1 MKLLMNTTLEDLMTR
16 RSVRNYTEEMPPKE
30 VIEDICKAGMNAPSG
45 KNRQS
50 AIILAVTN
58 REVRDKLSRL
68 NAVVIGMS
76 DFDPFFGAPV
86 VLVVLADTAVITWRE
101 DGALVMGNM
110 LNAAHAKGL
119 GCCWVHRAREVF
131 MIDEGRELLKEIG
144 IPDKYAGI
152 GNCVLGY
159 PKGDYPEAAPRKENY
174 VYWIE

>member
-1 MKLLMNTTLEDLMTR
+1 METTLHDLMTR
-16 RSVRNYTEEMPPKE
+16 RSVRSYTDEMPPRE
-30 VIEDICKAGMNAPSG
+30 VIDDILKAGMYAPSG

-58 REVRDKLSRL
+58 REVRNKLSRL
-68 NAVVIGMS
+68 NSVVIGRD

-86 VLVVLADTAVITWRE
+86 VLVVLADSTVFTWKE
-101 DGALVMGNM
+101 DGALVMGNL

-131 MIDEGRELLKEIG
+131 MIDEGKDILKDLG
-144 IPDKYAGI
+144 IDPERYVGI

-159 PKGDYPEAAPRKENY
+159 VKGEYPEAAPRKEALAF
-174 VYWIE
+174 VRRMK

>member
-1 MKLLMNTTLEDLMTR
+1 MDATLQDLLSR
-16 RSVRNYTEEMPPKE
+16 RSVRSYTDEMPPKE
-30 VIEDICKAGMNAPSG
+30 VIAEIVKAGMNAPSG

-58 REVRDKLSRL
+58 REVRDMLSRL
-68 NAVVIGMS
+68 NSVVICRD

-86 VLVVLADTAVITWRE
+86 VLVVLADSKVYTWKE
-101 DGALVMGNM
+101 DGALVMGNL

-131 MIDEGRELLKEIG
+131 MIEEGKNFLKNLGLDPERYI
-144 IPDKYAGI
+144 GI

-159 PKGDYPEAAPRKENY
+159 IKGDYPEAAPRKDNY

>member
-1 MKLLMNTTLEDLMTR
+1 METTLHDLKTR
-16 RSVRNYTEEMPPKE
+16 RSVRSYTDEMPPKE
-30 VIEDICKAGMNAPSG
+30 VIEEICEAGMYAPSG

-58 REVRDKLSRL
+58 REVRDMLSRL
-68 NAVVIGMS
+68 NSVVIGKD

-86 VLVVLADTAVITWRE
+86 VLVVLADSTVHTGKE
-101 DGALVMGNM
+101 YGALVMGNL

-131 MIDEGRELLKEIG
+131 MIDEGRAFLKELG
-144 IPDKYAGI
+144 IPEKYVGI

-159 PKGDYPEAAPRKENY
+159 VKGDYPEAAPRKNDY

>member
-1 MKLLMNTTLEDLMTR
+1 METTLHDLMTR
-16 RSVRNYTEEMPPKE
+16 RSVRSYTDEIPPKE
-30 VIEDICKAGMNAPSG
+30 VIEDILKAGMNAPSG

-58 REVRDKLSRL
+58 REVRDTLSRL
-68 NAVVIGMS
+68 NSVVIGRD

-86 VLVVLADTAVITWRE
+86 VLVVLADSTVLTWRE
-101 DGALVMGNM
+101 DGALVMGNL

-131 MIDEGRELLKEIG
+131 MIDEGKELLKAHG
-144 IPDKYAGI
+144 IDPERYIGI

-159 PKGDYPEAAPRKENY
+159 MKGDYPEAAPRKEKY

>member
-1 MKLLMNTTLEDLMTR
+1 METTLYDLMTR
-16 RSVRNYTEEMPPKE
+16 RSVRSYTDEMPPRE
-30 VIEDICKAGMNAPSG
+30 IIEDILMAGMNAPSG

-68 NAVVIGMS
+68 NSVVIGRD

-86 VLVVLADTAVITWRE
+86 VLVVLADSTVLTWKE
-101 DGALVMGNM
+101 DGALVMGNL

-131 MIDEGRELLKEIG
+131 MIDEGKDILKGLG
-144 IPDKYAGI
+144 IDTDRYVGI

-159 PKGDYPEAAPRKENY
+159 MKGDYPEAAPRKEKY
-174 VYWIE
+174 VYWVE